1 MSDHLRPVVAGLVT
15 ALVGSTS
22 SFAVVLS
29 GLRAVGASPAQAAS
43 GLLALFLTMGLAT
56 VVVSARTRLPITFA
70 WSTPGAAL
78 LVGTGGVVGGW
89 PAAIGAF
96 LVTGLLITATAVW
109 PGLGRLITRIP
120 APVAQAMLAGVLLS
134 LCLAPARAAVATPL
148 LVLPVVAVWLVLL
161 RLAPRWAVP
170 AAFAVVV
177 AIVVVATAGL
187 PGDRE
192 LLPTPVWTTPT
203 WSTQALIG
211 LALPLYVVTMASQNV
226 PGVAVLASFGYR
238 TPWRPAMA
246 VTGVSTL
253 LGAPFGGH
261 AVNLAAISAALSAS
275 PDVHPDPQRRWVAAQ
290 TTGWAYVVLGLVST
304 GLVQLVALAPAGLVE
319 TAAGLALL
327 PTLAASLA
335 GALTGAE
342 HRIPAVATFLV
353 AAGGTSV
360 LGIGPAFWALVVGL
374 VAWWVVAAR
383 RTPAPR
389 RALPATAG
397 TGTAD
402 PAGRR
407 LAGVDRRGA

>member
-1 MSDHLRPVVAGLVT
+1 MTDLRPVAAGLVT

-43 GLLALFLTMGLAT
+43 GLLALFVTMGLAT
-56 VVVSARTRLPITFA
+56 VLVSARTRMPITFA

-89 PAAIGAF
+89 PAAVGAF
-96 LVTGLLITATAVW
+96 LVTGLLITVTAVW
-109 PGLGRLITRIP
+109 PGMGRLIARIP
-120 APVAQAMLAGVLLS
+120 TPIAQAMLAGVLLS
-134 LCLAPARAAVATPL
+134 LCLAPVRAAVSIPG

-161 RLAPRWAVP
+161 RVAPRWAVP
-170 AAFAVVV
+170 AAFALVL
-177 AIVVVATAGL
+177 AIVAVVGPGL
-187 PGDRE
+187 PGDRS

-203 WSTQALIG
+203 WSAQALIG

-246 VTGVSTL
+246 VTGVGTL

-261 AVNLAAISAALSAS
+261 AINLAAISAALSAS
-275 PDVHPDPQRRWVAAQ
+275 PDAHPDPERRWVAAQ

-304 GLVQLVALAPAGLVE
+304 GLVELVALAPAGLVE

-327 PTLAASLA
+327 PTLAAALA
-335 GALTGAE
+335 GALSGAE
-342 HRIPAVATFLV
+342 HRIPAVATFAV
-353 AAGGTSV
+353 AAGGATV
-360 LGIGPAFWALVVGL
+360 LGVGPAFWALVVGL
-374 VAWWVVAAR
+374 VAWWVVGVR
-383 RTPAPR
+383 RRPVAR
-389 RALPATAG
+389 RAL
-397 TGTAD
+397 
-402 PAGRR
+402 
-407 LAGVDRRGA
+407 

>member
-22 SFAVVLS
+22 SFAVVLA

-43 GLLALFLTMGLAT
+43 GLLALFLSMGLAT
-56 VVVSARTRLPITFA
+56 IVVSAHTRMPITFA

-89 PAAIGAF
+89 PAAVGAF

-109 PGLGRLITRIP
+109 PGLGRLIARIP
-120 APVAQAMLAGVLLS
+120 APVAQGMLAGVLLS
-134 LCLAPARAAVATPL
+134 LCLAPARAAVSIPW
-148 LVLPVVAVWLVLL
+148 LVLPVIAVWLVLL
-161 RLAPRWAVP
+161 RVAPRWAVP
-170 AAFAVVV
+170 AAFALVVV
-177 AIVVVATAGL
+177 IVAVVTDGL
-187 PGDRE
+187 RGDRS

-203 WSTQALIG
+203 WSTQGVIG

-246 VTGVSTL
+246 ITGVGTL

-275 PDVHPDPQRRWVAAQ
+275 PDVHPDPERRWVAAQ

-304 GLVQLVALAPAGLVE
+304 GLVALVAQAPSGLVE
-319 TAAGLALL
+319 AAAGLALL

-335 GALTGAE
+335 GALAGEE

-353 AAGGTSV
+353 AAGGASV

-374 VAWWVVAAR
+374 VAWWMVVAR
-383 RTPAPR
+383 SGPAPR
-389 RALPATAG
+389 RARPAAE
-397 TGTAD
+397 
-402 PAGRR
+402 GRR
-407 LAGVDRRGA
+407 SG